1 VSCESHLPEAAAK
14 TIPEAHLMTMSD
26 RFGMAFW
33 FGDLVPQKIT
43 SVPCLVS
50 HAIWRQVTGWLD
62 QLNRGEDVMNWDQI
76 QGDWK
81 QMAGRVKEK
90 WGKLTDNDMTVM
102 SGQREQLVGVLQE
115 RYGYEKKRAE
125 KEVRDFTD
133 SLKTP

>member
-1 VSCESHLPEAAAK
+1 
-14 TIPEAHLMTMSD
+14 
-26 RFGMAFW
+26 
-33 FGDLVPQKIT
+33 
-43 SVPCLVS
+43 
-50 HAIWRQVTGWLD
+50 
-62 QLNRGEDVMNWDQI
+62 MNWDQI